1 MKVLFKKD
9 LKKVAKKGEI
19 LEVKDGYAENFLI
32 KKGYAVKVTEKN
44 MDNFILE
51 KKEELEI
58 HKQKVLDAENS
69 KKDLEKLI
77 LQFVVKT
84 GATDRVFGSVSQKQ
98 IHKELENQGYKIDKK
113 QIKLINELN
122 SLGMHN
128 VEIELYKDIK
138 AIIKVNLRK

>member
-19 LEVKDGYAENFLI
+19 IEVKDGYAENFLI

-58 HKQKVLDAENS
+58 HKQKVLDAEN
-69 KKDLEKLI
+69 KKKELEKII

-84 GATDRVFGSVSQKQ
+84 GKTDKVFGSISPKQ

-113 QIKLINELN
+113 QIKTSIELN
-122 SLGMHN
+122 TLGMHD

-138 AIIKVNLRK
+138 AKIKVNLRK